1 MKWRQKDCM
10 GQTVHFGDR
19 AVQTSR
25 PKSTMRWQKS
35 DCSAGGMSGER
46 MRSAR
51 TGSYSSSG

>member
-35 DCSAGGMSGER
+35 DWIGFSTQPSRIFSIFAGFFSLSG
-46 MRSAR
+46 
-51 TGSYSSSG
+51 